1 MATLA
6 LRRHDEVLVLF
17 VCELDVMGV
26 MALEVVKP
34 LRDSDADADADA
46 LGTGDVDRCLGVS
59 MLLLLLSPADSAA
72 ESAALE
78 AKDNDT
84 ELNRLSR
91 STAMEAVLF
100 LSRCSS

>member
-1 MATLA
+1 M
-6 LRRHDEVLVLF
+6 LF
-17 VCELDVMGV
+17 ACELDVIGV
-26 MALEVVKP
+26 MALEVVRL
-34 LRDSDADADADA
+34 LRDSNADADADA
-46 LGTGDVDRCLGVS
+46 FGTGDVDRCLGVS
-59 MLLLLLSPADSAA
+59 MLLLLLSAPADSAA

-100 LSRCSS
+100 LSR